1 MSTIKTNLI
10 KILSLCLI
18 QFTLISGA
26 QASNQVIEGL
36 RISGLPANQSLS
48 VFYAT
53 GRPPAVDFGGVPIL
67 RTIKKGPVKVQI
79 DSNGQASVPQ
89 VSIPRVGFDIANFL
103 VFVVTTPDQAS
114 AYIENPDGT
123 VPTDARVSNPDA
135 LAPSAFTN
143 VAQGSIGIVDL
154 EKLKSS
160 ADASSIALQFGKDIT
175 NPTLRS
181 AAAKPV
187 SCD

>member
-1 MSTIKTNLI
+1 MKHFNMKMNLN
-10 KILSLCLI
+10 KFLSLCLI
-18 QFTLISGA
+18 QFALVLGA
-26 QASNQVIEGL
+26 QASSQTIEGL
-36 RISGLPANQSLS
+36 RVSGLPPNQSLY

-89 VSIPRVGFDIANFL
+89 VSITRVGFDIANFL

-135 LAPSAFTN
+135 LTPSAFADIVKGT
-143 VAQGSIGIVDL
+143 IGIVEL

-160 ADASSIALQFGKDIT
+160 EGASSIALQFGKDI
-175 NPTLRS
+175 
-181 AAAKPV
+181 K
-187 SCD
+187 